1 MRTLR
6 HAFLNAKGLH
16 FMTLWE
22 VTMNAYLYAAG
33 RRMAAGLKGRFEI
46 LSGIAARYVEVLAI
60 VFLWKWVYRKRESLY
75 GMSEA
80 QMSTWVI
87 LAAGLT
93 VFYSMQVHLKIRDE
107 IKRGGPG
114 FLYPCSLPGIYLAE
128 DLGRAV
134 TGLPMRCIPVVLLGG
149 LTFGLIPPVGE
160 RELMLAACFVA
171 AGWLMIWILYAI
183 VGTASCW
190 LMELGEL
197 GVALAVL
204 IAFLSGSM
212 LPLEF
217 FPQPVREALFRLPF
231 HYAFQ
236 TPLSLYLGRITP
248 EEGLWQLGAMLAWIL
263 LLLCVLKL
271 VWESARKKLQGNRG
285 FGR

>member
-1 MRTLR
+1 MS
-6 HAFLNAKGLH
+6 
-16 FMTLWE
+16 
-22 VTMNAYLYAAG
+22 AYLYAAG
-33 RRMAAGLKGRFEI
+33 RRMAAGLTGRFEI
-46 LSGIAARYVEVLAI
+46 LSGIAARYVEVLAT

-75 GMSEA
+75 GMNEE
-80 QMSTWVI
+80 QMSAWMI

-107 IKRGGPG
+107 IKRGGSG
-114 FLYPCSLPGIYLAE
+114 FLYPCSLPGMYLAE

-134 TGLPMRCIPVVLLGG
+134 MSLPVRCVPVALLGS
-149 LTFGLIPPVGE
+149 LTFGLLPPAGE
-160 RELMLAACFVA
+160 KELLLAACFA
-171 AGWLMIWILYAI
+171 AGGWLMIWTLYAI

-190 LMELGEL
+190 LMELGDL
-197 GVALAVL
+197 GVPFSVL
-204 IAFLSGSM
+204 TAFLSGSM

-217 FPQPVREALFRLPF
+217 FPRPVREALLRLPF
-231 HYAFQ
+231 RYAFQ

-248 EEGLWQLGAMLAWIL
+248 EEALWQLGEMAVWIV

-271 VWESARKKLQGNRG
+271 AWESARRKLQGDRG